1 MKIKTLKYI
10 FLKIDPTAQ
19 LSEDSKVKR
28 TEVYVNPSF
37 MQNMYTIKRVYTGMS
52 ILF

>member
-10 FLKIDPTAQ
+10 FLKIDPTTQ